1 MSPSH
6 LKPCAAAEVRSIV
19 EERRFSAASSLKNDV
34 GFSPRG
40 CIFCLGMLAAVVLF
54 ALSVALPFSASA
66 QKSAGANVTA
76 DLPAGP
82 MQAKAT
88 TACLECH
95 EARIILQQRLS
106 KAAWTKEVDKM
117 TKWGAVVDPSDRD
130 ALIDYLSTNFGPD
143 KPAYEPPR
151 TSGWKKQLRKFA
163 EIETFVS
170 FRKTHEMRVI
180 PWKSGPQRR
189 VNHRPRRRASAPA
202 IAFCDG
208 KKQSATDPMSRG
220 SQTLRQ
226 RRYH

>member
-34 GFSPRG
+34 SFSPRG

-106 KAAWTKEVDKM
+106 KVAWTKEVDKM

-130 ALIDYLSTNFGPD
+130 ALIDYLSTNFSPD

-151 TSGWKKQLRKFA
+151 TSEG
-163 EIETFVS
+163 
-170 FRKTHEMRVI
+170 
-180 PWKSGPQRR
+180 KS
-189 VNHRPRRRASAPA
+189 NSANSS
-202 IAFCDG
+202 
-208 KKQSATDPMSRG
+208 K
-220 SQTLRQ
+220 
-226 RRYH
+226 